1 MSPLQTTGGKDDPN
15 IVFILN
21 NIIKIK
27 LTFWP
32 LASAAI
38 KCRKR
43 PEEKETESI
52 CSLLRIFVTIEHAL
66 LYHKRTQNITPG
78 FTLVNRKLLFVNN
91 KG

>member
-15 IVFILN
+15 IAFILN
-21 NIIKIK
+21 SIIKIK

-43 PEEKETESI
+43 PEKKRNRINMQFVKNI
-52 CSLLRIFVTIEHAL
+52 CNYRTCITVPQTYPKHYARIYL
-66 LYHKRTQNITPG
+66 S
-78 FTLVNRKLLFVNN
+78 
-91 KG
+91 